1 MYEVNMR
8 SKKNTLTFHQK
19 KKIITPRLI
28 REIFSWLFVT
38 ALAVVIGIAL
48 VIFFG
53 MQVKVIGDS
62 MESALYNGQTVLV
75 DRALSKIVSLKRG
88 DIIVFLPNGNKNSHY
103 YVKRI
108 VGMPGDTLQ
117 IVDGVLKVNNII
129 IEDESEDF
137 DKMEDAGIAANPIK
151 LQSGEYF
158 VLGDNRNSSEDSR
171 SANIGVV
178 KQSMVVGKIWF
189 KLKSEDSAGG
199 LVLNH
204 Y

>member
-1 MYEVNMR
+1 MR
-8 SKKNTLTFHQK
+8 SRKNTLTFHKK

-28 REIFSWLFVT
+28 REIFSWLFVSI
-38 ALAVVIGIAL
+38 LAVAVGIAL

-53 MQVKVIGDS
+53 MQVKVIGES
-62 MESALYNGQTVLV
+62 MESALYNGQSVLV

-117 IVDGVLKVNNII
+117 IVDGALMVNGII
-129 IEDESEDF
+129 VEDDGQDF
-137 DKMEDAGIAANPIK
+137 DKMEDAGRAANTIK

-178 KQSMVVGKIWF
+178 RQSMIVGKAWF
-189 KLKSEDSAGG
+189 KLKTEDASGG
-199 LVLNH
+199 FILNH